1 MGDKMK
7 QTTQLFLK
15 IPKRLLFC
23 KELTIEECVL
33 YAYLLDKRALSEQT
47 NHTEGTIGKFMDEK
61 GIFCNASV
69 NELSKVLRCGKD
81 KINKMKKKLKQL
93 GLIEEKR
100 QIAGSNKIYVY
111 DVPTNNDPQTVEI
124 FNVSDFQTYVN
135 L

>member
-1 MGDKMK
+1 
-7 QTTQLFLK
+7 
-15 IPKRLLFC
+15 
-23 KELTIEECVL
+23 
-33 YAYLLDKRALSEQT
+33 
-47 NHTEGTIGKFMDEK
+47 MDEK

-111 DVPTNNDPQTVEI
+111 DIPANNDPQTVEI